1 MTAGAGIVLLA
12 GLATPAAAFGWNS
25 FAPAPEISQPSQ
37 VQRPA
42 RTLRTT
48 PRAKAK
54 PATATEPSAIEP
66 SATEQAAKASTLKPK
81 PAAAAELPAKV
92 KEPLQIVVAIDK
104 QQLTLYSGSQPIAHS
119 RVSTGTPGHA
129 TPTGV
134 FSIIQ
139 KDRWHRSNLYG
150 DAPMYFMQRIT
161 WSGVAMHQGV
171 VPDHPAS
178 HGCIRLPE
186 SFARQLWGITKLGVR
201 VVVTRGDV
209 TPVAFAHP
217 KLFIYKQPDPV
228 EEEKPVE
235 QVAAESSSTDL
246 VRQAYRALETAQA
259 FTKPDEIA
267 TDASKPGESA
277 FTAMARAEKKPE
289 PAPASAT
296 SADVVKTAYDAFDMG
311 NYRRGKSAA
320 KAATANPADKPAD
333 AVRPLK
339 PGPISVFV
347 SRKEGKVFVRK
358 GFDPVFDA
366 PVTIDNPEQPLGTHV
381 FTALVFN
388 DDNASLRWTVMTV
401 PNNLSRPTS
410 SRKRGEPVQAAPVSP
425 ASNAATAL
433 ERITIPQAAL
443 DRISGLISAGASLV
457 ISDQGLGPETG
468 LGTDFIVLTR

>member
-1 MTAGAGIVLLA
+1 MTAGAGIALLA

-37 VQRPA
+37 MERPA

-48 PRAKAK
+48 PRIKAK
-54 PATATEPSAIEP
+54 PAAVTEPSAPEQSGKAKP
-66 SATEQAAKASTLKPK
+66 STTEQAAKAKAT
-81 PAAAAELPAKV
+81 AAAELPAKV
-92 KEPLQIVVAIDK
+92 KEPLQIVVSIDK

-119 RVSTGTPGHA
+119 RVSTGTASHP

-134 FSIIQ
+134 FSVIQ
-139 KDRWHRSNLYG
+139 KDRWHRSNLYN
-150 DAPMYFMQRIT
+150 DAPMYYMQRIT

-171 VPDHPAS
+171 VPNHPAS

-209 TPVAFAHP
+209 TPVAFAHS
-217 KLFIYKQPDPV
+217 KLFIYKQPDPT

-246 VRQAYRALETAQA
+246 VRHAYRALETAQA
-259 FTKPDEIA
+259 FTKPGETA
-267 TDASKPGESA
+267 TDALKLGESA
-277 FTAMARAEKKPE
+277 FTAMARAEQKPQ

-296 SADVVKTAYDAFDMG
+296 SADVVKTAYDAFDMA

-320 KAATANPADKPAD
+320 KATAATPAAAEATP
-333 AVRPLK
+333 PTLK

-366 PVTIDNPEQPLGTHV
+366 PVTIEHPEQPLGTHV
-381 FTALVFN
+381 YTALAFN

-401 PNNLSRPTS
+401 PNNLSRPTP
-410 SRKRGEPVQAAPVSP
+410 SRKRGEPVQAAPVGP
-425 ASNAATAL
+425 ASNAAAAL
-433 ERITIPQAAL
+433 DRITIPQPAL

-468 LGTDFIVLTR
+468 KGTDFIVLTR

>member
-1 MTAGAGIVLLA
+1 M
-12 GLATPAAAFGWNS
+12 
-25 FAPAPEISQPSQ
+25 
-37 VQRPA
+37 
-42 RTLRTT
+42 
-48 PRAKAK
+48 
-54 PATATEPSAIEP
+54 
-66 SATEQAAKASTLKPK
+66 
-81 PAAAAELPAKV
+81 
-92 KEPLQIVVAIDK
+92 
-104 QQLTLYSGSQPIAHS
+104 
-119 RVSTGTPGHA
+119 
-129 TPTGV
+129 

-171 VPDHPAS
+171 VPNHPAS

-339 PGPISVFV
+339 PGPIAVFV

-358 GFDPVFDA
+358 GFEPVFDA
-366 PVTIDNPEQPLGTHV
+366 PVTIEQ
-381 FTALVFN
+381 
-388 DDNASLRWTVMTV
+388 
-401 PNNLSRPTS
+401 SR
-410 SRKRGEPVQAAPVSP
+410 AAARHPRVHGARLQRRQRQP
-425 ASNAATAL
+425 
-433 ERITIPQAAL
+433 AL
-443 DRISGLISAGASLV
+443 DRDDGAEQPVAADAVEEKRRAGAGGARQS
-457 ISDQGLGPETG
+457 GAR
-468 LGTDFIVLTR
+468 TRPLRSSASPSRRTRSTASPG